1 LKGAVSAAVSTVRV
15 YHRARNVVSIPRAA
29 RGRRVVVVVVVVV
42 YSCYALV
49 LIRSDAF

>member
-29 RGRRVVVVVVVVV
+29 RGRRVAVVVVVV